1 MLIMN
6 KLFTYTNFL
15 HQSRK
20 LLDFDVI
27 LITSQLPDVEQRV
40 RKIFSLTAIS
50 LLTLVSPAQALPIP
64 QGFKLMLS
72 DTGVQVYQQDRV
84 SKNPDYV
91 TVVNL
96 EKGNIRN
103 LIGTSENMPNGI
115 VKKKLLTEFWQ
126 DAVKQNT
133 STRKVRVVINASFFS
148 TNNNPT
154 GIAFGLKVDN
164 RIISYGYAIGKEYP
178 GQIRTFSFNLD
189 QKVANIQNYTLE
201 TFNST
206 PDVVGALDAIANKSE
221 NSYLPRTFVG
231 IRDDDG
237 NGTTETVI
245 FYSSSF
251 ARQIDASQVLKGFG
265 ASATAMLDGGGSTFL
280 VVDGKPL
287 ISTNRKVPHAIA
299 VYAGK

>member
-6 KLFTYTNFL
+6 KLFTHTNFL
-15 HQSRK
+15 DQSRK
-20 LLDFDVI
+20 LLDLNVI
-27 LITSQLPDVEQRV
+27 LITRQFPDVENRV
-40 RKIFSLTAIS
+40 RKIFSLTSAIS

-84 SKNPDYV
+84 SKNPEYV
-91 TVVNL
+91 TAVNL

-103 LIGTSENMPNGI
+103 LIGTSENMLNGI
-115 VKKKLLTEFWQ
+115 VNKKLLTEFWQ

-133 STRKVRVVINASFFS
+133 SIRKVKVVINASFFS

-154 GIAFGLKVDN
+154 RIAFGLKVDN

-178 GQIRTFSFNLD
+178 GQIRTFSFNPD
-189 QKVANIQNYTLE
+189 QKVANIQNYRLE
-201 TFNST
+201 TFDST
-206 PDVVGALDAIANKSE
+206 PDVVGALDEHANKSE

-231 IRDDDG
+231 IRDDDR

-245 FYSSSF
+245 FYREGCF
-251 ARQIDASQVLKGFG
+251 A
-265 ASATAMLDGGGSTFL
+265 
-280 VVDGKPL
+280 
-287 ISTNRKVPHAIA
+287 
-299 VYAGK
+299 